1 MKIKGAQN
9 TRFIELILQVYIAF
23 VARIAFHNKVGH
35 DKDTQPGLYLI
46 LHKIHK
52 LMKKSLMG

>member
-9 TRFIELILQVYIAF
+9 TRFIELILQVYFPF
-23 VARIAFHNKVGH
+23 VAQIAFHNKVGH
-35 DKDTQPGLYLI
+35 DEDTQPGLYLI

-52 LMKKSLMG
+52 LM